1 MPRDRFALISDI
13 HANLEAL
20 TAVFEDIDA
29 LGVTDVR
36 CLGDVL
42 GYGADPE
49 ACTAMVAAR
58 CRWTIL
64 GNHDHGLGTPLRDFN
79 PLAADALERTRKR
92 LRPAW
97 FRPGRK
103 RNWEFLTSLPNRKE
117 EGGFLFVHGSPR
129 DPILEYLLK
138 SDGFLDPDK
147 LAANFAQ
154 IDRPCFVG
162 HTHWPGWHDTTFRF
176 THARGDHMELEL
188 PDGPILVNVG
198 SVGQPRDGDPR
209 ASYVV
214 VDGRT
219 VHFRRVA
226 YDVAAAQ
233 SKILAAGFHP
243 ALAERLARGK

>member
-36 CLGDVL
+36 CLGDVV

-176 THARGDHMELEL
+176 THAR
-188 PDGPILVNVG
+188 
-198 SVGQPRDGDPR
+198 PR